1 MNRICLIGN
10 LATDPELRYTAN
22 EIPVTNF
29 TIAVNR
35 PFANQQGEREADFI
49 RIVTW
54 RKLAELCAKYL
65 TKGRKVAIEGRLQ
78 LRRYKDSE
86 GIDRIAA
93 EVIASE
99 VEFLGGPSNGNNGSG
114 KGTNAT
120 ATTTATTK
128 NKGGGEDDFPNFDD
142 IDFF

>member
-1 MNRICLIGN
+1 MNKIIIIGN
-10 LATDPELRYTAN
+10 LTTDPELRYTTN
-22 EIPVTNF
+22 EIPVANF
-29 TIAVNR
+29 TVAVNR
-35 PFANQQGEREADFI
+35 PFSNQQGEREADFI
-49 RIVTW
+49 RIVAW
-54 RKLAELCAKYL
+54 RKLAEICAAHL
-65 TKGRKVAIEGRLQ
+65 SKGRKVAIEGRLQ

-120 ATTTATTK
+120 ATTD
-128 NKGGGEDDFPNFDD
+128 KGGGEDDFPNFDD